1 MKTFEIL
8 TRSNQRNLKANEK
21 LQENGIIFTRKS
33 NGDGLYS
40 VCIMSDGQRVHRIVG
55 LESQGTTREQALD
68 FINKIK
74 IEAKEQRLNLPKG
87 RKTIPTFYEISKKYL
102 LNLEASSNSKDLKMK
117 RMRLKYHLI
126 PFFKNIAFSKISSFE
141 IEKYKK
147 LRLSQSVLANK
158 NRLTKPSTVNRE
170 LSVLSNIFN
179 KAVEWGWIDKI
190 PCKIPKFKEENNKLV
205 YLTVK
210 EINKVLK
217 IAKQDFNPIIYPLLS
232 LAIKTGMRKSE
243 LFSIKLEEIDLE
255 RKIIYIPKA
264 KAGAREQP
272 ISGSIGELLREY
284 IKTLNNTIWL
294 FPSPANK
301 SEHIKDIRGSFKRIL
316 KKANLD
322 PKEITLHTLR
332 HTAITHL
339 VQAKVDLPTVQR
351 ISGHKTLSMVMR
363 YSHQNGEHI
372 QQALNKLE
380 RRVG

>member
-87 RKTIPTFYEISKKYL
+87 RKTIPTFYEISKKDL

-217 IAKQDFNPIIYPLLS
+217 IAKEEDVLIMGNLS
-232 LAIKTGMRKSE
+232 NSYIFEKITKKVGVKIME
-243 LFSIKLEEIDLE
+243 DVETTLFI
-255 RKIIYIPKA
+255 A
-264 KAGAREQP
+264 
-272 ISGSIGELLREY
+272 
-284 IKTLNNTIWL
+284 
-294 FPSPANK
+294 
-301 SEHIKDIRGSFKRIL
+301 
-316 KKANLD
+316 
-322 PKEITLHTLR
+322 
-332 HTAITHL
+332 
-339 VQAKVDLPTVQR
+339 
-351 ISGHKTLSMVMR
+351 
-363 YSHQNGEHI
+363 
-372 QQALNKLE
+372 
-380 RRVG
+380 